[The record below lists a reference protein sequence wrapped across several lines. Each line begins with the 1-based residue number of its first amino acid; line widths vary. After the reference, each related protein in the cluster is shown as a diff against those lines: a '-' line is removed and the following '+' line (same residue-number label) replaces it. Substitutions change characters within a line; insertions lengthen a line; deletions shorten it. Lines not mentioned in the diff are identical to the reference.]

1 MSKQRYVTLGVALC
15 AALGVHAF
23 VLFYTIQP
31 VVKRA
36 DIKPIQID
44 LLPQAIPMQEEAV
57 QASVQQ
63 KVNTPVGIS
72 KTVKQ
77 AKVSK
82 QSKVD
87 ALKPIKPLMDS
98 TELPTTVPM
107 PDFTPT
113 QEKHEVVQALPQVIS
128 KPIQQ
133 HILAAIVYPR
143 QAQRRGW
150 EGSAKFSLDIQQ
162 EMIQK
167 VTLLVS
173 TGYKALDNAAQKG
186 IATIGSLPLADGKHI
201 LPVSFHLQ

>member
-23 VLFYTIQP
+23 VLFYTMQP
-31 VVKRA
+31 AIKQA
-36 DIKPIQID
+36 DISPIQID
-44 LLPQAIPMQEEAV
+44 LLPQAIPMQEQAV

-63 KVNTPVGIS
+63 KINTPVGIS

-98 TELPTTVPM
+98 TELPITVPM

-150 EGSAKFSLDIQQ
+150 EGNAKFSLDIQQ

-201 LPVSFHLQ
+201 LPVTFHLQ